1 MIRNILFY
9 IKEAFLSTKK
19 NGIISLATIVCLT
32 ATLIIV
38 GIFLII
44 SLHINNFIANLESDL
59 IAVAYL
65 KDDLTQEEIG
75 KLVQNTSSLEGV
87 REVVYISKEEALQK
101 LKEDL
106 TEHEEILAGLPENPL
121 PSSLEITVFEA
132 GFLDEVSFQV
142 NQFKGI
148 EEVNYGGQLTK
159 NLLII
164 FDFIRKT
171 GLGIILILLFVS
183 ILIMFA
189 VIKISV
195 HSRQQ
200 EIEIMTLVGATS
212 WFIRWPFIIE
222 GFLKGLISSLMSFF
236 IIYKAY
242 KFYLTQVKSLIPFI
256 SVNLEPDFILRIGIT
271 LLFLGVFIGIF
282 GSMLSLRKISYEEL

>member
-1 MIRNILFY
+1 MIRNLFFY
-9 IKEAFLSTKK
+9 IREAFFSTKK

-44 SLHINNFIANLESDL
+44 SLNINIFIANLESQL

-65 KDDLTQEEIG
+65 TDDLSQEEIE
-75 KLVQNTSSLEGV
+75 KLVQNTSGLEGV
-87 REVVYISKEEALQK
+87 KGVTYVSKEEALQR

-106 TEHEEILAGLPENPL
+106 TEHEEILAGIPENPL
-121 PSSLEITVFEA
+121 PSSLEITVYDSDYLEEA
-132 GFLDEVSFQV
+132 SYQIS
-142 NQFKGI
+142 QFKGI

-159 NLLII
+159 NLLIV
-164 FDFIRKT
+164 FEFVRKA
-171 GLGIILILLFVS
+171 GLGIILVLLFVS

-195 HSRQQ
+195 HSRQE
-200 EIEIMTLVGATS
+200 EIEIMALVGATD

-222 GFLKGLISSLMSFF
+222 GFLKGLISSLFSFAVLGN
-236 IIYKAY
+236 AY
-242 KFYLTQVKSLIPFI
+242 QYFLSQVKEIIPFI
-256 SVNLEPDFILRIGIT
+256 SINLKADFIMKIGII
-271 LLFLGVFIGIF
+271 LLLLGIFIGVF
-282 GSMLSLRKISYEEL
+282 GSMLSLRRISYEKL

>member
-65 KDDLTQEEIG
+65 KDDLSQEEIG

-87 REVVYISKEEALQK
+87 REVVYISKEEALQR

>member
-65 KDDLTQEEIG
+65 KDDLSQEEIG

-200 EIEIMTLVGATS
+200 EIEIMALVGATS

-222 GFLKGLISSLMSFF
+222 GFLKGLLSSLISFF

-256 SVNLEPDFILRIGIT
+256 SDNLEPDFILRIGIT

>member
-65 KDDLTQEEIG
+65 KDDLSQEEIG

-271 LLFLGVFIGIF
+271 LLFLGVLIGIF

>member
-1 MIRNILFY
+1 MIRNLFFY
-9 IKEAFLSTKK
+9 IREAFFSTKK

-44 SLHINNFIANLESDL
+44 SLNINIFIANLESQL

-65 KDDLTQEEIG
+65 TDDLSQDEIE
-75 KLVQNTSSLEGV
+75 KLVQNTGGLEGV
-87 REVVYISKEEALQK
+87 KGVDYVSKEEALQR

-106 TEHEEILAGLPENPL
+106 TEHKEILAGIQENPL
-121 PSSLEITVFEA
+121 PSSLEITVYDSNYLE
-132 GFLDEVSFQV
+132 ETSYQIS
-142 NQFKGI
+142 QFKGI

-159 NLLII
+159 NLLIV
-164 FDFIRKT
+164 FEFIRKA
-171 GLGIILILLFVS
+171 GLGIILVLLFVS

-195 HSRQQ
+195 HSRQE
-200 EIEIMTLVGATS
+200 EIEIMALVGATN

-222 GFLKGLISSLMSFF
+222 GFFKGLISSLLAFAVLG
-236 IIYKAY
+236 KAY
-242 KFYLTQVKSLIPFI
+242 QYFSGQAKEIIPFI
-256 SVNLEPDFILRIGIT
+256 SINLKADFALRIGII
-271 LLFLGVFIGIF
+271 LLFLGIFIGVF
-282 GSMLSLRKISYEEL
+282 GSMLSLRRISYEKL